1 MADRDELLS
10 EMPAVAH
17 DIQRVAGHLAADDY
31 SRPRRP
37 REFRPGPILGGHGES
52 VPAPAVSGGSDVPP
66 PPRPVATGLPD
77 PDYRGGAMV
86 PIEYVLAEGSDAS
99 GREMVH
105 SVVRRNGHRW
115 EAALQ
120 AIPAESSADY
130 SNSYSWVTES
140 GIPDTSPAPRIEPTE
155 SYVNAPSQ
163 SSARESV
170 VLVAFVVLLVASL
183 LWGAAGMPL

>member
-1 MADRDELLS
+1 MADRDELVS
-10 EMPAVAH
+10 EMPAQDRYEHATAE
-17 DIQRVAGHLAADDY
+17 DAARSLADRYERRKPTLDDLP
-31 SRPRRP
+31 PR
-37 REFRPGPILGGHGES
+37 ILP
-52 VPAPAVSGGSDVPP
+52 VVSGGGDVPP
-66 PPRPVATGLPD
+66 PPRPPATGLPD

-86 PIEYVLAEGSDAS
+86 PIEYVMAEGSDAS

-163 SSARESV
+163 SSVRESV
-170 VLVAFVVLLVASL
+170 VLVAIVVLLVASL